1 MPDSTA
7 SIADF
12 PASDSEPAQHPC
24 RLSRTEQVAR
34 LSRATPGLAQ
44 RKQAKQLGVSRGRL
58 RHWRQRE
65 KSNGAPLQEV
75 AFFES
80 PAGLDLLHRVLV
92 AAHIT
97 VTLRGS
103 GGVRQVCEFLELS
116 GLSRHAA
123 SSYGCQR
130 DFNARLEELV
140 VEYGRQQR
148 AALGQGMPARQI
160 TVGEDETYHP
170 QTCLVGL
177 EPVSGFILLEQ
188 YADDR
193 SADTWDGALEEATC
207 GLNVE
212 VIQVVSDQAKGLIR
226 HARNLGAHHSPDL
239 FHVQRDVAKA
249 TGLALQRAEKQAEA
263 AVAAASEALA
273 QACREEAGERSKPP
287 RPGRPSNQFERRTK
301 EAELQLLVAQVDLER
316 AKQHREQARGEVRAL
331 GNAYHPY
338 LPETGQ
344 AQTPGQLQ
352 ARLETS
358 WANLERIAREASLT
372 ERCRRLLDKAK
383 GLTQAMLLTLQFFVT
398 TCQAKVEALNLPPEV
413 EVLMQSHLIPAIY
426 LDRVAGR
433 CAKAEERQRL
443 RQLSREL
450 LRPLCQAGSPLAL
463 LGEAERRRLEEVAT
477 ECADLF
483 QRSSSAVE
491 GRNGQLSLHH
501 HARHRLSDRK
511 LNALT
516 VIHDYLIKRP
526 DGTTAARRFF
536 GREHDDLFQ
545 WVLGRIRPPARPA
558 KKRPG
563 PPKPAYLQGV
573 AA

>member
-1 MPDSTA
+1 LKV
-7 SIADF
+7 
-12 PASDSEPAQHPC
+12 EVV
-24 RLSRTEQVAR
+24 QVA
-34 LSRATPGLAQ
+34 
-44 RKQAKQLGVSRGRL
+44 
-58 RHWRQRE
+58 
-65 KSNGAPLQEV
+65 
-75 AFFES
+75 
-80 PAGLDLLHRVLV
+80 
-92 AAHIT
+92 
-97 VTLRGS
+97 
-103 GGVRQVCEFLELS
+103 
-116 GLSRHAA
+116 
-123 SSYGCQR
+123 
-130 DFNARLEELV
+130 
-140 VEYGRQQR
+140 
-148 AALGQGMPARQI
+148 
-160 TVGEDETYHP
+160 
-170 QTCLVGL
+170 
-177 EPVSGFILLEQ
+177 
-188 YADDR
+188 
-193 SADTWDGALEEATC
+193 
-207 GLNVE
+207 
-212 VIQVVSDQAKGLIR
+212 SDQAKGLIR
-226 HARNLGAHHSPDL
+226 HARNLGAHQSPDL
-239 FHVQRDVAKA
+239 FHVQRDVVKA

-287 RPGRPSNQFERRTK
+287 RPGRHSNQSERRTK

-344 AQTPGQLQ
+344 AQTPEQLH

-372 ERCRRLLDKAK
+372 ERCRQLLDKAK
-383 GLTQAMLLTLQFFVT
+383 GLTQAMLLTLQFFIA

-443 RQLSREL
+443 RQLSQEL

-463 LGEAERRRLEEVAT
+463 MGEAERRRLEEVAT

-536 GREHDDLFQ
+536 GRAHDDLFH

-558 KKRPG
+558 KKRPR
-563 PPKPAYLQGV
+563 PPNPTYLQGV